1 MGLSLRPC
9 MCEPTKRDFSLST
22 ECATRT
28 DFSLSHGFYK
38 ASNLVVSLIISY
50 FCLIWEFNCYFI
62 IALNQTI
69 TIRRIPMIGISIK
82 NYPNVYF
89 TCNRAVNGQTGS
101 SGFYCEIRV
110 WLYIRSVL
118 YRRTVLILPS
128 VQRYHKASPLIYTLY
143 KYFCFLSCSD
153 SKQLPI
159 FPGIGVF
166 VLIKRLSGAYMG
178 WSWIYA
184 CSVKPRYQKMRN
196 KEDGIDN
203 AWGSVLYNGI
213 LCLEHVETV
222 LENNHNSQTLVRLEN
237 NYYYISLEIGL
248 FSKFRY
254 SVQCYIHV
262 TL

>member
-110 WLYIRSVL
+110 WLCIRSL
-118 YRRTVLILPS
+118 LLLSLSFLPS
-128 VQRYHKASPLIYTLY
+128 NATAKHHRVFIHFTIDRYHH
-143 KYFCFLSCSD
+143 KY
-153 SKQLPI
+153 
-159 FPGIGVF
+159 V
-166 VLIKRLSGAYMG
+166 
-178 WSWIYA
+178 
-184 CSVKPRYQKMRN
+184 
-196 KEDGIDN
+196 
-203 AWGSVLYNGI
+203 
-213 LCLEHVETV
+213 
-222 LENNHNSQTLVRLEN
+222 
-237 NYYYISLEIGL
+237 
-248 FSKFRY
+248 
-254 SVQCYIHV
+254 
-262 TL
+262 